1 MKNVFY
7 KKSALQSFFIY
18 FILSSLLF
26 FSACNSKNPTQK
38 IHEGLDVQVHEEKV
52 ENSQK
57 QNKNKLEGLLVKK
70 ADSFYFVD
78 DFKQAQ
84 TLYSMALNNV
94 TDDETKQSI
103 TQKLA
108 KTKEKIELN
117 STTSTTNPTQNIA
130 QNTANSIAGTHKFG
144 VQFIW
149 EGYGKAEITPT
160 KIQNQYTI
168 KGQQSHKNEY
178 TEING
183 TLNAE
188 KPNLLVFEGTIKIFT
203 TDCCGAIEKTGKFT
217 FKKHSGRKFW
227 RLQEFNS
234 FCSQYTC
241 AYYLDI
247 FE

>member
-1 MKNVFY
+1 MKINPSQKIIFQSILFY
-7 KKSALQSFFIY
+7 CCLFSV
-18 FILSSLLF
+18 LS
-26 FSACNSKNPTQK
+26 FSACDSKNPTQQN
-38 IHEGLDVQVHEEKV
+38 HEGLDVQVHEQKAQ
-52 ENSQK
+52 NPQK
-57 QNKNKLEGLLVKK
+57 QNKNKLEGLLIKK

-108 KTKEKIELN
+108 KTKEKIELTTSN
-117 STTSTTNPTQNIA
+117 STTNSTQN
-130 QNTANSIAGTHKFG
+130 TTNSIAGTHKFG

-149 EGYGKAEITPT
+149 DNYGTAEIKPT
-160 KIQNQYTI
+160 KTENQYTI
-168 KGQQSHKNEY
+168 KGKQSHKNEY
-178 TEING
+178 TEIDG

-203 TDCCGAIEKTGKFT
+203 TDCCGKIEKTGKFT
-217 FKKHSGRKFW
+217 FKKHKGRKFW